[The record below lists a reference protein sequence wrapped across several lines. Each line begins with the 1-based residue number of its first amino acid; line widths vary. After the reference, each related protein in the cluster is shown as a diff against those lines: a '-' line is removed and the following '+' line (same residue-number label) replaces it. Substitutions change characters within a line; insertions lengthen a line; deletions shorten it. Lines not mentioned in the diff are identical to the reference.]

1 MVTETELSERAQLLL
16 KALVEQYVADG
27 RPVGSRTLSRD
38 AGLKLS
44 PATVRNVMADLEDMG
59 LVVSPHT
66 SAGRVPTVQG
76 YRVFVDSLLTLQP
89 LAESTIEQLRNELG
103 IVNTTQDLISRASDT
118 LSEVTNMAGVVM
130 LPKLL
135 FTSFQQI
142 EFLPLS
148 DNRILAITV
157 HNDKE
162 VQNRVIH
169 TQREYSAAELQQAAN
184 YLSEQFRGQNLQSAR
199 RKLLEEMQQAR
210 DSMNR
215 MMQAA
220 IEMAEKVMDDEP
232 DKGPDYVVAGQ
243 TNLMGFEELSDVEK
257 LRRLFE
263 AFTQKQDM
271 LHLLD
276 QAMNAQGI
284 QIFIGNESGYE
295 AFDDCSVIATPY
307 KVDNEVAGVLGVVGP
322 TRMAYDRVIPIV
334 DITARLLG
342 AALNPK

>member
-1 MVTETELSERAQLLL
+1 METETNLSERAQLLFR
-16 KALVEQYVADG
+16 ALVEQYVADG
-27 RPVGSRTLSRD
+27 RPVGSRTLARD
-38 AGLKLS
+38 AGLTIS

-66 SAGRVPTVQG
+66 SAGRIPTVKG
-76 YRVFVDSLLTLQP
+76 YRLFVDSLLTLKP
-89 LAESTIEQLRNELG
+89 LEDVTIKQLRSELG
-103 IVNTTQDLISRASDT
+103 MESSTQELINRASDT
-118 LSEVTNMAGVVM
+118 LSEITSMAGVVM
-130 LPKLL
+130 LPKLN
-135 FTSFQQI
+135 FTSFHQI
-142 EFLPLS
+142 EFVPLS

-157 HNDKE
+157 HNERE

-169 TQREYSAAELQQAAN
+169 TGRQYSAAELQQAAN
-184 YLSEQFRGQNLQSAR
+184 YLSDTFRGQNLRTAR
-199 RKLLEEMQQAR
+199 RKLLDEMQEAR

-220 IEMAEKVMDDEP
+220 IEMADKVLDEEP

-243 TNLMGFEELSDVEK
+243 TRLMGFEELSNVDK

-263 AFTQKQDM
+263 AFTHKQDM

-295 AFDDCSVIATPY
+295 AFDDCSVITTPY
-307 KVDNEVAGVLGVVGP
+307 QVDNEVAGVLGVIGP
-322 TRMAYDRVIPIV
+322 TRMAYERVIPIV

-342 AALNPK
+342 AALNHK